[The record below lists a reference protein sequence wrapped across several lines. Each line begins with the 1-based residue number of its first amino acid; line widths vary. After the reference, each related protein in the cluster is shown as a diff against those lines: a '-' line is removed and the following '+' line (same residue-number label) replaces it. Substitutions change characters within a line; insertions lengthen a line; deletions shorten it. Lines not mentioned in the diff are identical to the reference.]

1 MVNSIHAMTLLLFF
15 GVGAALQPIASF
27 HYGANLAERL
37 REGLQFAVKIAVVLG
52 GVAIIVGLFF
62 GKYIIGLFD
71 VQSPE
76 LLELTLTGMSLFF
89 IQYVLG
95 YNIVYGEYFQSVR
108 QTTKSVLII
117 MSRGL
122 LFIIP
127 LLWIMPKL
135 FGINGIWLVMPVAE
149 VLTAII
155 VFTMNRMKHPVPL
168 NMAGEKEAI

>member
-1 MVNSIHAMTLLLFF
+1 MESTVF
-15 GVGAALQPIASF
+15 
-27 HYGANLAERL
+27 
-37 REGLQFAVKIAVVLG
+37 
-52 GVAIIVGLFF
+52 
-62 GKYIIGLFD
+62 
-71 VQSPE
+71 
-76 LLELTLTGMSLFF
+76 
-89 IQYVLG
+89 LG

-108 QTTKSVLII
+108 QTKKSVLII

-168 NMAGEKEAI
+168 HIAGKKEAI